1 MDDRLLIG
9 MSSLRDG
16 SMSVGVPDEVRH
28 KNKAIFL
35 NRHGVQIEQSV
46 LVALTYEGQDF
57 KRFYSISS
65 EQAGDGMVRESSIV
79 SDALFTNAKNVA
91 LFLPIADCIAAVL
104 YDPIRQVVG
113 LAHLGRHNLL
123 QQGGAAVVEYMQS
136 DYGSAPSEV
145 QVWLSPAAGREN
157 YPLHDFDNRSL
168 HEVALEQLT
177 SAGILSSNVQI
188 DLRDTTKDTGLFSHS
203 EYLRGNR
210 SLDGRQ
216 AVVAMMRP

>member
-9 MSSLRDG
+9 ISSVRDG
-16 SMSVGVPDEVRH
+16 SMSVGIPDEVRH
-28 KNKAIFL
+28 KNRAIFL
-35 NRHGVQIEQSV
+35 TNHGVRIEQSV
-46 LVALTYEGQDF
+46 LVALTYESQDF

-79 SDALFTNAKNVA
+79 SDALFTDAKNVA

-104 YDPIRQVVG
+104 YDPTRQVVG

-136 DYGSAPSEV
+136 DYGSLPGEI

-177 SAGILSSNVQI
+177 SAGIMSSNVQI
-188 DLRDTTKDTGLFSHS
+188 DLRDTSKDAELFSHS

-216 AVVAMMRP
+216 AVVTMMRP